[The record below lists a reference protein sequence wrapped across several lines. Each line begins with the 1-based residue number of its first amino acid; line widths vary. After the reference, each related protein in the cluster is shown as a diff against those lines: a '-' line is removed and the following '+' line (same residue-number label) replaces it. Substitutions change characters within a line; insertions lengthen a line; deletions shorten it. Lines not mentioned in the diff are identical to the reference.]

1 MYTCCTYCFLY
12 SGCRHRAVFSDKPEE
27 IEIIGK
33 VFELEN
39 KTIIEE
45 NFEECDPFFIV
56 DESRIE
62 PISMIFVFLP
72 DDSKR
77 NYDEVKKM
85 SHSTF
90 AIPSQCIVKFRQQ
103 RSPHQ
108 FCSNIALKVN
118 TKLSNKSNKA
128 RAWNTSH
135 GVIEG
140 LPWMHEA
147 PTLVLGFAISQEL
160 GQGIRSVL
168 VGHVALDRDC
178 MQLAPHTSV
187 LQSKSGIIPNDI
199 FEEMT
204 KTLLQHFFSHTG
216 EYPVRVVVYRDGVS
230 EGDFI
235 HVLEN
240 ECKVLRKVC
249 CQNIPINKRT
259 YSGEC
264 NNKCQGKGCIFCC
277 PPITFIVCQTQ
288 HNIRVVPKM
297 HTGLKHKNV
306 YSGTCLDQEIL
317 DVKDSLLIAT
327 KDVPRDPV
335 LCFEDPREAGYDF
348 LLTSQGGLKGTSK
361 PVMYRVLLNENAVWK
376 PHNCGGSALTKTK
389 LQLCTF
395 HMAFQYGTA
404 TKAVRIPPVVK
415 YSQRLAGMM
424 MGYISLMIGDGE
436 IVLDRRRDVP
446 TYVTTALNKNNLPNN
461 ILHKL
466 SPYDYKLGESRP
478 PAFPHNSA

>member
-1 MYTCCTYCFLY
+1 M
-12 SGCRHRAVFSDKPEE
+12 P
-27 IEIIGK
+27 
-33 VFELEN
+33 
-39 KTIIEE
+39 
-45 NFEECDPFFIV
+45 
-56 DESRIE
+56 
-62 PISMIFVFLP
+62 
-72 DDSKR
+72 
-77 NYDEVKKM
+77 
-85 SHSTF
+85 
-90 AIPSQCIVKFRQQ
+90 
-103 RSPHQ
+103 
-108 FCSNIALKVN
+108 
-118 TKLSNKSNKA
+118 
-128 RAWNTSH
+128 
-135 GVIEG
+135 
-140 LPWMHEA
+140 EA
-147 PTLVLGFAISQEL
+147 PTLVLGFAISRGL
-160 GQGIRSVL
+160 GQDSRSVI
-168 VGHVALDRDC
+168 VGHVALDPGC

-187 LQSKSGIIPNDI
+187 VQSKTDIIPNNI

-204 KTLLQHFFSHTG
+204 KTLLQHFVSYT
-216 EYPVRVVVYRDGVS
+216 EKYPVRVVVYRDGVS
-230 EGDFI
+230 EGDFM

-259 YSGEC
+259 SSGEC
-264 NNKCQGKGCIFCC
+264 NNKCQGEGCIFCC

-327 KDVPRDPV
+327 KDVPCDPSM
-335 LCFEDPREAGYDF
+335 CFEDPREAGYDF

-376 PHNCGGSALTKTK
+376 PHNYAGSALTKTK

-424 MGYISLMIGDGE
+424 MGYIHLMIRDGE
-436 IVLDRRRDVP
+436 IALDRGGDVP
-446 TYVTTALNKNNLPNN
+446 KYVTTALNKNNLPNN

-466 SPYDYKLGESRP
+466 SPYDYELGESRP